1 MTAARPITNPRRSVG
16 MRVVQGHQS
25 ARPRLSGWILYT
37 VVAAV
42 AFFGLIYSQTQLNAS
57 AIEINEIQQAI
68 ELEQER
74 FEALQLQIARLESPA
89 LVVPVAEELGMVF
102 PADMVALT
110 AEGVVGTDEGAGE
123 RLAEL
128 ESVLTAAP

>member
-1 MTAARPITNPRRSVG
+1 MTAARPITNPRRSAG
-16 MRVVQGHQS
+16 MRVVQGAQGT
-25 ARPRLSGWILYT
+25 RPRVGGWIVYT

-42 AFFGLIYSQTQLNAS
+42 AFFGLIYSQTRLNAS

-74 FEALQLQIARLESPA
+74 FETLQLQIARLESPA
-89 LVVPVAEELGMVF
+89 LVVPAAEELGMVF
-102 PADMVALT
+102 PTDMVALT
-110 AEGVVGTDEGAGE
+110 ASGVVGTDEGAGE

>member
-1 MTAARPITNPRRSVG
+1 MTAARPLTTQPRPAG
-16 MRVVQGHQS
+16 MRVVQGRRTV
-25 ARPRLSGWILYT
+25 RPRIGAWIVYT

-42 AFFGLIYSQTQLNAS
+42 AFFGLIYSQTRLNAR

-68 ELEQER
+68 EVEQER
-74 FEALQLQIARLESPA
+74 FESLQLQVARLESPS
-89 LVVPVAEELGMVF
+89 LVVPAAEELGMVF
-102 PADMVALT
+102 PTDMVALT
-110 AEGVVGTDEGAGE
+110 ASGVVGTDQGAGE